1 MAEPLPS
8 VRVESVI
15 PGRPDIFVRK
25 EIDPQNGDIILH
37 GYSDYLNELDNYF
50 ESQRR
55 QCEAQRSKVIR
66 KRHAYEKQEEY
77 YRMFRTA
84 TLLCWLGANSALVMV
99 VVNTP
104 SISRF
109 KPTTEGGEGLIY
121 VGVVLWAYAS
131 VAGFQY
137 CCTVLYALSKLWR
150 WLSSRMRAVVRSRRL
165 RKEKEGV

>member
-1 MAEPLPS
+1 VAERLPS
-8 VRVESVI
+8 VWVPPVI
-15 PGRPDIFVRK
+15 PGRADISVRK

-50 ESQRR
+50 ESQKR
-55 QCEAQRSKVIR
+55 QCEAQRPKVVR
-66 KRHAYEKQEEY
+66 NWHAHETHDEY
-77 YRMFRTA
+77 QMFRTA
-84 TLLCWLGANSALVMV
+84 TLLCWLGANSALVMA

-109 KPTTEGGEGLIY
+109 KPTAEGGEGLIY

-137 CCTVLYALSKLWR
+137 CCTVLYALSKLWG
-150 WLSSRMRAVVRSRRL
+150 WLSSRMRAVLRSRRL